1 MILYLQATTNVQD
14 LIIDY
19 IEVKLK
25 SGKTASLNWD
35 ESGINRSET
44 GFDARYKG
52 VYFDEEYANGKI
64 SELSGMKIDTVK
76 LYSEQI
82 KNPKITITQMSFE
95 DGDERLD
102 FGPGVLYAGKGVDCN
117 E

>member
-64 SELSGMKIDTVK
+64 SELAGMKIDTVK

-82 KNPKITITQMSFE
+82 KNPEITITQMLFE

-102 FGPGVLYAGKGVDCN
+102 FGPGILYAGKGVDCN